1 LEFWFI
7 KKIKKVKKN
16 IKKRLTLLYYCSI
29 IIPRKEKE
37 MRNDIKILN
46 MQMPK
51 ELYEQLQELAKKKN
65 ISLASLV
72 KLITTEYLEKLEK

>member
-1 LEFWFI
+1 
-7 KKIKKVKKN
+7 
-16 IKKRLTLLYYCSI
+16 
-29 IIPRKEKE
+29 

-51 ELYEQLQELAKKKN
+51 ELYEQLQELAKRKN

-72 KLITTEYLEKLEK
+72 KLITTEYLEKQK

>member
-1 LEFWFI
+1 
-7 KKIKKVKKN
+7 
-16 IKKRLTLLYYCSI
+16 
-29 IIPRKEKE
+29 

-72 KLITTEYLEKLEK
+72 KLITTEYLEKQK